1 MGKFDAKDVC
11 FIVWKILI
19 FSTNKI
25 FRYVKRYPIVSG
37 VSTFLIILYTFLPWV
52 FYFLLCSSPLIA
64 FASFYIRNH
73 DLSSK
78 ICDED
83 KRKDRGLSTISQE
96 GRTEKA
102 KLKHQQSVRRNARR
116 KVEEV
121 GKDWDSSQAS
131 EDERGKVILTTLY
144 GEVLPETITP
154 DMEKFKRERTLLVA
168 EENVF
173 DSVLDNN
180 RDLVELERLISVD
193 GDDES
198 EVECSSSSSSEG
210 EKEEEE
216 RREDVSKVVVAWTED
231 DQKNLMDLGT
241 SEIERNKRLEN
252 LISRRR
258 SRRFFLLAA
267 EGSLMDDMEVPRIC
281 IGRNFYGFDKGNYEI
296 DGLVMPGSAPS
307 VLLPR
312 RNPFDLPYDPLEEK
326 PNLTGDSFQQEFAET
341 NPKDI
346 FFCRHESFH
355 HRAFPSESQNDSK
368 FTSLW
373 RNVVDGRPRPLQGSN
388 NQEPLMKEREKGN
401 DMEAGEVRIETDSIR
416 NDDSDSNAS
425 LSPREREKD
434 FNVSD
439 QSDASGTFC
448 KRNDRVGNSVAGL
461 VPRSSGS
468 SSLAT
473 ARQRYM
479 EHFGYNT
486 RKCHMVTHSVD
497 SDLQV
502 EVSELGSPPTSVDGN
517 DSDYERS
524 LFVYESEMGKE
535 MGYNGVES
543 EVLLVGKD
551 DQDQNETTSLA
562 SPENEEARNLESTVP
577 QSDSAFFK
585 RDEELKELSENSA
598 DEIKISYDS
607 DEHEPSER
615 TTDQEFE
622 EPYER
627 NDGEERQQLVE
638 AEASDVNHHGNSEES
653 VTSPRSVLPDMLHL
667 DQTAWE
673 VLDHASNGQLQNVD
687 PPAESS
693 HYQLDGRI
701 YATGT
706 IQENQ
711 EGFEVTFNDESNSA
725 EDHRQSID
733 PLAVELENNQ
743 TDGIN

>member
-1 MGKFDAKDVC
+1 MGKIDAKDVC
-11 FIVWKILI
+11 FMVWKILR
-19 FSTNKI
+19 FSTNTI
-25 FRYVKRYPIVSG
+25 FRYVRRYPIVSG
-37 VSTFLIILYTFLPWV
+37 VSMFLIVLYTFLPWV

-64 FASFYIRNH
+64 FGSFYIRNH
-73 DLSSK
+73 HLSTK
-78 ICDED
+78 IGDED
-83 KRKDRGLSTISQE
+83 KRTDRGLSSVSQE

-144 GEVLPETITP
+144 GEVLPETISS

-168 EENVF
+168 EETSFNSVVEL
-173 DSVLDNN
+173 DS
-180 RDLVELERLISVD
+180 LERLISVD
-193 GDDES
+193 GDES
-198 EVECSSSSSSEG
+198 EIECSSLSSE
-210 EKEEEE
+210 EEEREEEE
-216 RREDVSKVVVAWTED
+216 RREDIGKIVVPWTED
-231 DQKNLMDLGT
+231 DQKNLMDLGI

-267 EGSLMDDMEVPRIC
+267 EGSLMDMEVPRIC
-281 IGRNFYGFDKGNYEI
+281 IGRNFYDFDKGNYEI
-296 DGLVMPGSAPS
+296 DGLLMPSSAPS

-326 PNLTGDSFQQEFAET
+326 PNLTGDSFQQEFAEN

-355 HRAFPSESQNDSK
+355 HRIFPSESQKDSK
-368 FTSLW
+368 LTSLW
-373 RNVVDGRPRPLQGSN
+373 RNTVDGRPKPLQGSN
-388 NQEPLMKEREKGN
+388 DQAPLMKERGKGN

-425 LSPREREKD
+425 LSPRERDKD
-434 FNVSD
+434 FNASY

-448 KRNDRVGNSVAGL
+448 KRNDRLGNSVAGL
-461 VPRSSGS
+461 VPRGSGS

-473 ARQRYM
+473 ERQRYM
-479 EHFGYNT
+479 EHFGYST
-486 RKCHMVTHSVD
+486 RMSHMVTHSVD

-524 LFVYESEMGKE
+524 LFVYESEIGKE
-535 MGYNGVES
+535 MGFNGGES

-551 DQDQNETTSLA
+551 YQDL
-562 SPENEEARNLESTVP
+562 NEEARKLESKVP
-577 QSDSAFFK
+577 QS
-585 RDEELKELSENSA
+585 DEELKELPENSA

-607 DEHEPSER
+607 VDEHEPSER
-615 TTDQEFE
+615 TDQEFE

-627 NDGEERQQLVE
+627 NDGEEMQQLAE

-653 VTSPRSVLPDMLHL
+653 VTSPRSVLPDMMLHL
-667 DQTAWE
+667 DQTHSE
-673 VLDHASNGQLQNVD
+673 VLDHTSDGQLQNVV

-693 HYQLDGRI
+693 HYQLDERI
-701 YATGT
+701 ETTEETTIETVCSDATGT
-706 IQENQ
+706 FQENQ

-725 EDHRQSID
+725 EDHRQSIN
-733 PLAVELENNQ
+733 PLAVELKDNE

>member
-1 MGKFDAKDVC
+1 MGKIDAKDVC
-11 FIVWKILI
+11 FIVWKILR
-19 FSTNKI
+19 FSTNTI

-37 VSTFLIILYTFLPWV
+37 VSMFMIVLYTFLPSV

-64 FASFYIRNH
+64 FASFYILNH

-78 ICDED
+78 IRDLSEEE
-83 KRKDRGLSTISQE
+83 KRTDRGLSLVSQE
-96 GRTEKA
+96 GRIEKG

-144 GEVLPETITP
+144 GEVLSETISS

-168 EENVF
+168 EETSFN
-173 DSVLDNN
+173 SVVELDP
-180 RDLVELERLISVD
+180 LERLISVD
-193 GDDES
+193 GDES
-198 EVECSSSSSSEG
+198 EVECSSSSSE
-210 EKEEEE
+210 EEEREEEEE
-216 RREDVSKVVVAWTED
+216 RREDISKVVVPWTED
-231 DQKNLMDLGT
+231 DQKNLMDLGI

-267 EGSLMDDMEVPRIC
+267 EGSLMDMEVPRIC
-281 IGRNFYGFDKGNYEI
+281 IGRNNFYGFDKGNYEI
-296 DGLVMPGSAPS
+296 DGLLMPSSAPS

-355 HRAFPSESQNDSK
+355 HRIFPSESQKDSK
-368 FTSLW
+368 LTSLW
-373 RNVVDGRPRPLQGSN
+373 RNTVDGRPKPLQGSSD
-388 NQEPLMKEREKGN
+388 QAPLMKERGKGN

-425 LSPREREKD
+425 LSPRERDKD
-434 FNVSD
+434 FNASD

-448 KRNDRVGNSVAGL
+448 KRNDRLGNSVAGL
-461 VPRSSGS
+461 VPRGSGS

-479 EHFGYNT
+479 EHFGYST
-486 RKCHMVTHSVD
+486 RKYHMVTHSAD

-524 LFVYESEMGKE
+524 LFVYESEIGKE
-535 MGYNGVES
+535 MGFNGGES

-551 DQDQNETTSLA
+551 DQDL
-562 SPENEEARNLESTVP
+562 NEEARKLESMVP
-577 QSDSAFFK
+577 QS
-585 RDEELKELSENSA
+585 DEELKELPENSA

-607 DEHEPSER
+607 VDEHEPSER
-615 TTDQEFE
+615 TDQESE

-627 NDGEERQQLVE
+627 NDGEEMQQLAE

-667 DQTAWE
+667 DQTHSE
-673 VLDHASNGQLQNVD
+673 VLDHASVGQLQNVV

-693 HYQLDGRI
+693 HYQLDERI
-701 YATGT
+701 ETTEETTIETVCSDATGT
-706 IQENQ
+706 FQENQ

-733 PLAVELENNQ
+733 PLTVELKNNE